1 MTLQDMIWSKEKNKW
16 CTHTVY
22 IENGKDDGHLPETEP
37 TALAPCSFVI
47 VIVIVNARI
56 GYHIINLRKEP
67 KCRQMA
73 PVYMKFC
80 EPIKQKQNL
89 RAVALS
95 SGAAR
100 TADAALSV
108 WVVRLK
114 NRWRWKKTLVPSY
127 AVQCRCSR
135 PPQWI
140 ARKDLVLA
148 VVCRSFRRRRRRGM
162 SYICLDVHTI
172 CFFFP

>member
-1 MTLQDMIWSKEKNKW
+1 MTMTLQDMIWSKEKNKW

-56 GYHIINLRKEP
+56 RYHIINLRKEP

-100 TADAALSV
+100 TACRRSV
-108 WVVRLK
+108 VSLGGETEESMAVEE
-114 NRWRWKKTLVPSY
+114 NFSSIICS
-127 AVQCRCSR
+127 AVQVQPPSSVDREKGFGSR
-135 PPQWI
+135 
-140 ARKDLVLA
+140 
-148 VVCRSFRRRRRRGM
+148 SGM
-162 SYICLDVHTI
+162 
-172 CFFFP
+172 

>member
-1 MTLQDMIWSKEKNKW
+1 MTMTLQDMIWSKEKNKW
-16 CTHTVY
+16 CTHTCIY
-22 IENGKDDGHLPETEP
+22 RKRKRRRPLARNGTNGARAVLLRHRHRHRQRPDRISYHKPPKRAQVSANG
-37 TALAPCSFVI
+37 
-47 VIVIVNARI
+47 ARI
-56 GYHIINLRKEP
+56 YEILRT
-67 KCRQMA
+67 
-73 PVYMKFC
+73 
-80 EPIKQKQNL
+80 KQKQNL

-162 SYICLDVHTI
+162 SYVLTSTPYA
-172 CFFFP
+172 FFP